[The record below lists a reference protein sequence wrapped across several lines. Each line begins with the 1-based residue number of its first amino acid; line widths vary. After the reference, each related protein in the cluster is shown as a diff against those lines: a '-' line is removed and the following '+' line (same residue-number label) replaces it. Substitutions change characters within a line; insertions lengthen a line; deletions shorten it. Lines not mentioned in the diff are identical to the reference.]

1 MKYIGPS
8 NMCGLR
14 RDAAGN
20 IVGVIGVGQVNRNS
34 NNIDEKSV
42 TLLSGSFKASV
53 GCHWNYTH
61 FFESQRIILV

>member
-1 MKYIGPS
+1 MYYTKLFAIYHVKYIGPS

-53 GCHWNYTH
+53 GCH
-61 FFESQRIILV
+61 